1 MAIGAVRPIAS
12 LGAVRYRF
20 RRGAQPC
27 QKIGEEDVMDTQTG
41 SPRTEEFKI
50 NGDELIGKVKELIH
64 EGNIRRVIIRNEEG
78 TTLVEIP
85 LSVGLVGVALLPI
98 WAAVGA
104 IAALATDCTI
114 VVERRD

>member
-1 MAIGAVRPIAS
+1 MPAALVADGRIGI
-12 LGAVRYRF
+12 
-20 RRGAQPC
+20 
-27 QKIGEEDVMDTQTG
+27 EEDDMGTETG
-41 SPRTEEFKI
+41 TPRTEEFKT
-50 NGDELIGKVKELIH
+50 NGDELIAKVKELVH